1 MTTLLIDRRQA
12 LSRQQS
18 ADRYRVVSELLD
30 DPRERTVDELRQ
42 QVEASSR
49 RAIHADFTGTI
60 ERARQLAN
68 LQTRQALTY
77 TDDDLCPQD
86 EKACLW
92 FGTWWFTG
100 ILAVMV
106 GIAVGC
112 RIAGWI

>member
-1 MTTLLIDRRQA
+1 MTAPLIDRRQA
-12 LSRQQS
+12 LTRHHS
-18 ADRYRVVSELLD
+18 ADRYRVVSELID
-30 DPRERTVDELRQ
+30 EPRERTVDELRQ
-42 QVEASSR
+42 QVEASTR
-49 RAIHADFTGTI
+49 RAIHADFTDTI
-60 ERARQLAN
+60 ECARQVAN

-77 TDDDLCPQD
+77 TDDDLCPAD